1 MEPVETTQP
10 TAGDKMHE
18 ASEVVSAKAGEA
30 VDSGRGLVA
39 DQIGQRST
47 QLSDQIASASETMR
61 RVAEQA
67 RTEGNSQHARLADQA
82 ADRGER
88 VKNYL
93 DEVEPEQLGLHACQ
107 SVVWVER
114 SKRFAGPVGRP
125 DPRLLAARDA
135 TDRGRAAR

>member
-10 TAGDKMHE
+10 TAGEKMHE
-18 ASEVVSAKAGEA
+18 ASEVVSTKAGEA
-30 VDSGRGLVA
+30 VDRGRGLVA

-47 QLSDQIASASETMR
+47 QLSDQIGSASETMR

-88 VKNYL
+88 VKNL
-93 DEVEPEQLGLHACQ
+93 
-107 SVVWVER
+107 S
-114 SKRFAGPVGRP
+114 
-125 DPRLLAARDA
+125 
-135 TDRGRAAR
+135 